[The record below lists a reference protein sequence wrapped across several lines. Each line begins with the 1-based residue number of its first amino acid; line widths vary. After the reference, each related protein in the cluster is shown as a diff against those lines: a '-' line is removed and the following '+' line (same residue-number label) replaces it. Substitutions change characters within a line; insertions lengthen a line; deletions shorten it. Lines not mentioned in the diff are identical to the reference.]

1 MMGSIFL
8 YNLVCIIK
16 TEIWVLVGV
25 EKLRKVVG
33 NGHST
38 SIDEYHYSFSFD
50 IAASV
55 ALWPVLCCDI

>member
-1 MMGSIFL
+1 M
-8 YNLVCIIK
+8 
-16 TEIWVLVGV
+16 GV

-33 NGHST
+33 NSHST

-50 IAASV
+50 IAASI